1 MKTPRQRRGRHRTPR
16 RLKGGMDGV
25 GAAAAVPRVVSL
37 LFLKWIRALLR
48 LDVRAHDFKEVKE
61 LIRRYWGDAGDLIEQ
76 LKDTSSES
84 ALYTSI
90 LATAPAEFIE
100 NREARIKNI
109 VRFLWRTKTELYSD
123 VEVPIQL
130 AGGGAGNIHD
140 AGKNPHRMLNLLNII
155 TGGNTI
161 DPANTSIGPDADPIL
176 YLKEGGRL
184 YLPLTYFGFDES
196 VIKAVEYGDFRAGL
210 VKCVFHLGTGRSVD
224 AITEAPVAVDGEG
237 KVADW
242 STVTGSK
249 PINPTKKAELG
260 LLSSVA
266 DAVDAVT
273 KSQPNAQLKCVAKS
287 LGDILVIASGLP
299 TGALPGFVNTLY
311 GIGPEADGRWVQFA
325 GGDAPSA
332 PTSFVQ
338 ASLDLLKC
346 VGTIA
351 HGIACLRQVME
362 STASPT
368 GGFDYIPATVD
379 PASLRAF
386 YTDMVTRSRAK
397 LNAKFDALM
406 GQVTALESPVVFG
419 QGSTVTNADAITALK
434 TALTDGIP
442 PVRDAL
448 DAYYGRLE
456 AEVTA
461 LEVSDAALEVARQ
474 IATHAEEA
482 VNALGPTTLVL
493 NNRVSRGLQISANP
507 RRFPWR
513 GEPALTP
520 GVFYGLPSLPAAL
533 GSGSATELKKFNDKI
548 TALRPAGPPEEME
561 GLVAELGAPAPAP
574 AAASSSSASAAAAS
588 SSAEPTDRQKLLLL
602 LLECFP
608 AIQYDTGRWVRLT
621 GLSATDAIP
630 ALKAEL
636 RRHCRT
642 VYRKESPDDP
652 DPDGDADGLGPGDG
666 MGDDSDDAGGD
677 DGGTDGEG
685 SRDEDYSR
693 YVDTYSPHH
702 ELRLFCLYLQS
713 RGVSKSDVKAILGS
727 LSSGSG
733 DVDTELSTAIRSQ
746 FGWLQASSGM
756 KRTRAEEDLRA
767 TALFNAFAAHVNAL
781 QSMVHGYYEG
791 ELLIEP
797 TDLTDALVAEETEA
811 LGAAEMLARGSPKT
825 GSQVASD
832 SGASTPVAKRL
843 AVETGIVASAELLA
857 LLNAIPRE
865 TLDAAKQA
873 VFFPGSYDSPA
884 SIASP
889 GSLGPSLSVRTPSIM
904 GSQSQSLIPPEPA
917 SPVRERPLTL
927 GQIAAIV
934 QKLKDLRYTG
944 DLTAIE
950 TKLAAEQRPVPAPVF
965 PGRGGLR
972 VGRKPHW
979 L

>member
-1 MKTPRQRRGRHRTPR
+1 
-16 RLKGGMDGV
+16 MDGV
-25 GAAAAVPRVVSL
+25 GAAAAVPRVASP

-48 LDVRAHDFKEVKE
+48 LDVRAHDFKDVKE
-61 LIRRYWGDAGDLIEQ
+61 LISRYWGDAGDLVEQ
-76 LKDTSSES
+76 LKDTTSES

-90 LATAPAEFIE
+90 LATAPPEFIE

-184 YLPLTYFGFDES
+184 YLPLTYFGFDET
-196 VIKAVEYGDFRAGL
+196 VIKAVEYGDFKAGL
-210 VKCVFHLGTGRSVD
+210 VKCVFHLGTGQSVD
-224 AITEAPVAVDGEG
+224 AITETPVAVDGEG

-249 PINPTKKAELG
+249 PINPTKKAQLG

-273 KSQPNAQLKCVAKS
+273 KGQPNAQLKCVAKS

-299 TGALPGFVNTLY
+299 TGALPGVVNTLY
-311 GIGPEADGRWVQFA
+311 GIDPEADGRWVQFA

-346 VGTIA
+346 VGTLA

-386 YTDMVTRSRAK
+386 YTDMVSRSRAK
-397 LNAKFDALM
+397 LKAKFDALT
-406 GQVTALESPVVFG
+406 GQVTALASPLEFG

-434 TALTDGIP
+434 TALTAGIP
-442 PVRDAL
+442 PVQGAL

-513 GEPALTP
+513 GKPALTP
-520 GVFYGLPSLPAAL
+520 GLFYGLPSLPAAL
-533 GSGSATELKKFNDKI
+533 GSGSAQELGKFNEKI
-548 TALRPAGPPEEME
+548 AALRPAGLPEEME
-561 GLVAELGAPAPAP
+561 GLVAELGAP

-608 AIQYDTGRWVRLT
+608 AIQSDTAKWVQLT

-636 RRHCRT
+636 RMHCPT
-642 VYRKESPDDP
+642 VYQKEYPDDR
-652 DPDGDADGLGPGDG
+652 DTDGDADGLGPGDG

-685 SRDEDYSR
+685 RRDEDYSR

-713 RGVSKSDVKAILGS
+713 HGVSNPDVKAILGS

-733 DVDTELSTAIRSQ
+733 DVDAELSTAIRSQ
-746 FGWLQASSGM
+746 VTWLQGSSGE
-756 KRTRAEEDLRA
+756 KRTRAEEDPRA
-767 TALFNAFAAHVNAL
+767 TAMFNAFAAHVNAL

-797 TDLTDALVAEETEA
+797 TDLTHALVAEEAKA
-811 LGAAEMLARGSPKT
+811 LTDAAEMLARASPRT
-825 GSQVASD
+825 RSQYASD
-832 SGASTPVAKRL
+832 SDASTPAAKRPAAL
-843 AVETGIVASAELLA
+843 DVGVVASAELLA
-857 LLNAIPRE
+857 RLNAIPKE
-865 TLDAAKQA
+865 TLDAAKRA
-873 VFFPGSYDSPA
+873 VFFPPSPG
-884 SIASP
+884 SIASTGTP
-889 GSLGPSLSVRTPSIM
+889 PPPSQPPATMSQRRGSIVEEEE
-904 GSQSQSLIPPEPA
+904 PEI
-917 SPVRERPLTL
+917 LTL

-934 QKLKDLRYTG
+934 QKLKDLGYTG

-950 TKLAAEQRPVPAPVF
+950 TKLAAEERPRLAPVF
-965 PGRGGLR
+965 PGRGGVR
-972 VGRKPHW
+972 VGPKPRW